1 MKKLFVLA
9 LAVVVTGLAFA
20 GGDKE
25 GGASGKPV
33 VIQIGYENQPGEPI
47 DLGIREWARLVEE
60 RSKGTMKIEVFPSS
74 QLGSKNEI
82 IDQMLAGMAVIT
94 LADGAFYAD
103 RGVPDL
109 GITFAP
115 YLFATWDEAWK
126 LTKSDWWKGQMK
138 QMDDKGLHVLTAN
151 WIYGERHTIAK
162 KPIRTVADFRGLKIR
177 VPNNLIQVKGM
188 EVMGATPTP
197 MALGEV
203 YTSLQQG
210 VIDGM
215 ENPLTT
221 IYGSKAHEVA
231 KYITLDGHVK
241 NFTTWVCGTIFFNK
255 LTPEQ
260 QKILQETGD
269 AAGIF
274 NNNLQNQLT
283 EKTVADLKAEG
294 AEIITVNVAA
304 FQNQAKAF
312 YSLPEITSKWTPGLF
327 DTVTKAMK

>member
-1 MKKLFVLA
+1 MKV
-9 LAVVVTGLAFA
+9 
-20 GGDKE
+20 
-25 GGASGKPV
+25 
-33 VIQIGYENQPGEPI
+33 
-47 DLGIREWARLVEE
+47 
-60 RSKGTMKIEVFPSS
+60 EVFPSS

-126 LTKSDWWKGQMK
+126 LTKSDWWKGQMT
-138 QMDDKGLHVLTAN
+138 QLDGKGLHVLTAN

-162 KPIRTVADFRGLKIR
+162 RPIRNVADFRGLKIR

-203 YTSLQQG
+203 YTALQQG

-241 NFTTWVCGTIFFNK
+241 NFTTWVCGTIFFNS

-269 AAGIF
+269 EAGLF
-274 NNNLQNQLT
+274 CNNLQNQLT
-283 EKTVADLKAEG
+283 DKTVADLKADG

-304 FQNQAKAF
+304 FQNQAQAF